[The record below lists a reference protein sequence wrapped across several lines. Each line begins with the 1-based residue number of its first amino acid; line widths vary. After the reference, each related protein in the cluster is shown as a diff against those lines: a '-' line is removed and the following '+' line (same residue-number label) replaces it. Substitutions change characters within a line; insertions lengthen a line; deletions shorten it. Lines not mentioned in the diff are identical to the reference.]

1 MKGFFSKLRK
11 NKKGYTLT
19 ELIVVVAI
27 LGVLA
32 VIAVPIIMN
41 SVRDARLNADETS
54 AKAIE
59 TAIQMCLA
67 DATLVYGDHDNDNG
81 TLTKDRIYIPSGT
94 SGGVD
99 IDTIIKNRLVGREY
113 PENITGTMPSG
124 VTHRRVWYLHLE
136 TGKVAK
142 DATATTTTIEQL
154 N

>member
-1 MKGFFSKLRK
+1 MKGFFSSVKK

-32 VIAVPIIMN
+32 VIAVPMIMN

-59 TAIQMCLA
+59 TAVQMCLA
-67 DATLVYGDHDNDNG
+67 DGTLAYGDHDNDNDA
-81 TLTKDRIYIPSGT
+81 TTKDRIYIPSGS
-94 SGGVD
+94 SGGVN
-99 IDTIIKNRLVGREY
+99 IETIIKNRLVGRQY

-124 VTHRRVWYLHLE
+124 ATDRRVWYLHLE

-142 DATATTTTIEQL
+142 DPTATTTTIKQL